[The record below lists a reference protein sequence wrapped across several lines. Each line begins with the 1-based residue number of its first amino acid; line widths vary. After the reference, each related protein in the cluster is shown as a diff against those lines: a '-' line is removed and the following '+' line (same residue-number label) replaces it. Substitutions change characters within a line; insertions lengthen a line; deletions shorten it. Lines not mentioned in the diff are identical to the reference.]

1 MKKVTLLTPL
11 KLNLQFFAED
21 GGDAGSNDSG
31 DTGNNSGSD
40 GSQDDDSG
48 DNHHREAYEF
58 TSQSELDAYTDK
70 RIETALKTAKDKWSK
85 EANQQKSYDQMTDS
99 EKAAYDLK
107 QTQDE
112 LEKTKLENLTLQ
124 NRAKVSAKLAED
136 KLPGSLIDIFGS
148 VLGNDDKVIN
158 EAYTKVATVFRD
170 AVKSGVDQRLA
181 GSAEKPG
188 ANGTGA
194 EQSMGE
200 TLAQQRNSNAK
211 PAGNNPW
218 ASKNSGAWGDKK

>member
-1 MKKVTLLTPL
+1 MKKVILLTPL
-11 KLNLQFFAED
+11 KLNLQFFAEGD
-21 GGDAGSNDSG
+21 GGDSTSNDNGDNSSQDNGSDNDSG
-31 DTGNNSGSD
+31 D
-40 GSQDDDSG
+40 G
-48 DNHHREAYEF
+48 DQRQAFEF

-70 RIETALKTAKDKWSK
+70 RIQAALKTAKDNWSK
-85 EANQQKSYDQMTDS
+85 EANQQKSYDQMTDA
-99 EKAAYDLK
+99 EKAAFDLDK
-107 QTQDE
+107 TRSE
-112 LEKTKLENLTLQ
+112 LEKAKLENLTLQ
-124 NRAKVSAKLAED
+124 NRAKVSTKLAED

-218 ASKNSGAWGDKK
+218 ASKNSGAWVDKK